1 MNIIIF
7 EALEKECPLW
17 RQKHNVRGQ
26 AQSNPQKAFL
36 PQHQRRGSCKRETGD
51 IKDKKLNAIRE
62 ILSWGDS
69 KDSPLAS
76 IWIFKISSHGDSAL
90 ILMNPSSPARK
101 FAGISWLEDR
111 GSLSSVSFISPKA
124 SLWKP
129 PHFSAMVL
137 TFCSCSPR
145 FLP

>member
-7 EALEKECPLW
+7 EALEKECPLG
-17 RQKHNVRGQ
+17 RQKRNVRGQ

-36 PQHQRRGSCKRETGD
+36 PQRLQSCKRETGD

-90 ILMNPSSPARK
+90 ILMNPSSPARN
-101 FAGISWLEDR
+101 FAGFSWLEDR
-111 GSLSSVSFISPKA
+111 GSLSSISFISPKA

-129 PHFSAMVL
+129 PRFSAMVL